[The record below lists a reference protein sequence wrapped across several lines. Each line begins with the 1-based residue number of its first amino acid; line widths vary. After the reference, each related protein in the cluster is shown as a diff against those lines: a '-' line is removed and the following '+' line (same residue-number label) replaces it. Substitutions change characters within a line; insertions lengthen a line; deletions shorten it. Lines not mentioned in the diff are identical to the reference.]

1 MSRILLE
8 DTSDFVVDKQ
18 SITEA
23 VATGVKFPVTIK
35 GRVSVCDEVN
45 GNGRIYPKAVWERQ
59 LKSGSKLTG
68 LFEKNRSL
76 GLLEHP
82 KDGNVSLLSPICS
95 MTKKAWIHEAKAEG
109 KQPVYEVWGE
119 IAILGTPEG
128 RKLWALVEGGY
139 NPLVSSRG
147 YGSISKGPTG
157 HDQVCED
164 FECEGWDVV
173 YFPSF
178 AKAELDGKSA
188 REAVSGVKAASLP
201 WESMDQK
208 QRAACLS
215 RSIADGSIT
224 APAGVTVSMV
234 GESVVLSTTT
244 TASSAA
250 SGSITAP
257 AKTVFTAPALAQV
270 FPQPTKNNMEK
281 LKPIQEALRSL
292 QSVNASGLEPVRLAE
307 HLVKVDELH
316 REVAAVTAGDTKLSW
331 DGTRLHEELNQVA
344 NRLNEAAK
352 APAVHAKKLEEREVK
367 TLKTL
372 QAITELGAKFRT
384 KFSEARKLAESA
396 KADLAES
403 IRRGRG
409 WMERCKLAESKL
421 KKLNEQYTLATDG
434 LDLMTERYHADTSDL
449 ARRFMVLE
457 MNITDEATLTR
468 LNEAKTVKA
477 LTAIKEE
484 LAGTIEEA
492 KKKAPKKDDDKKVEK
507 KETEKTDK
515 DDKKSKVNE
524 SMLQPAPRSNAAPTP
539 VVTATTVRPF
549 TINESVDMSRRLAAR
564 K

>member
-23 VATGVKFPVTIK
+23 VATGVKFPVIIK

-59 LKSGSKLTG
+59 LKAGSKLTG

-95 MTKKAWIHEAKAEG
+95 MTRKAWIHEAKSEG

-188 REAVSGVKAASLP
+188 REAVCGVKAASLP

-208 QRAACLS
+208 QRFECLNK
-215 RSIADGSIT
+215 AVNDGLIT
-224 APAGVTVSMV
+224 APNGVSVAMSGENIMLSAVPSLVETVTTQSSKPAALPV
-234 GESVVLSTTT
+234 VTES
-244 TASSAA
+244 
-250 SGSITAP
+250 
-257 AKTVFTAPALAQV
+257 V
-270 FPQPTKNNMEK
+270 FPQPTKTNMEK
-281 LKPIQEALRSL
+281 LKPIQEAIRSL

-307 HLVKVDELH
+307 HLAKVDELH
-316 REVAAVTAGDTKLSW
+316 REVAAVTAGDNKLSW
-331 DGTRLHEELNQVA
+331 DGTRLHEELNQFA
-344 NRLNEAAK
+344 SRLNEAAK
-352 APAVHAKKLEEREVK
+352 APAAHAKKLEEREVK

-384 KFSEARKLAESA
+384 KFSEAKKLAEST
-396 KADLAES
+396 KSDLAES

-421 KKLNEQYTLATDG
+421 KKLDEQYTLATDG

-449 ARRFMVLE
+449 ARRLMVLE
-457 MNITDEATLTR
+457 MSITDEATLNR
-468 LNEAKTVKA
+468 LNEAKSVKA

-484 LAGTIEEA
+484 LAAKIEEA
-492 KKKAPKKDDDKKVEK
+492 KKAAPKKDDEKKVAK
-507 KETEKTDK
+507 SDC
-515 DDKKSKVNE
+515 DDKKTEEKKPKVNE

-549 TINESVDMSRRLAAR
+549 TINESVDMSRRLAAAR